1 MMCLRVLYAGYMPAD
16 GCSAVGL
23 TVSMESGCPKRM
35 KFGPCGGVR
44 PDGQCEMRP
53 GACAFEDVVPWSGPH
68 AQPPPSRAPKVLTDF
83 SSTPFNADD
92 IAATAAILSPSC
104 DAVLVGEH
112 QNKPDFP
119 PTLMGRLLLDAGVE
133 PWITLSCRD
142 RNRVVLEQEL
152 QGLLSIGVDTVFC
165 VTGDGRG
172 YDVRPDVT
180 QTFDLDGLRLVSLAA
195 SIGTVA
201 AVPETPTAPPIS
213 ARPRRL
219 VEKQRAGASM
229 AVLNHVTSPRR
240 VADFVESARSAGLS
254 IPVIAA
260 VAVFTDSVSAAVLQG
275 LPGLELEPA
284 VIEEVLAAPDPVA
297 VGIDAAVAEARAL
310 LSIEG
315 IAGVNVSGLASASG
329 PRVGAEIKAEVGR
342 RIRAEANP

>member
-1 MMCLRVLYAGYMPAD
+1 M
-16 GCSAVGL
+16 SA
-23 TVSMESGCPKRM
+23 ESSCPKRM
-35 KFGPCGGVR
+35 EFGPCGGVR

-53 GACAFEDVVPWSGPH
+53 GPCAFGDVVPWSGS
-68 AQPPPSRAPKVLTDF
+68 QPAPRPVHPPLLLTDF
-83 SSTPFNADD
+83 SCTPFDRDD
-92 IAATAAILSPSC
+92 VVATAAILAPGC

-119 PTLMGRLLLDAGVE
+119 PTLMGSLLLDADVV

-152 QGLLSIGVDTVFC
+152 RGLRSVGVDTVLC

-195 SIGTVA
+195 SVGMIPA
-201 AVPETPTAPPIS
+201 APETPTAPPVH
-213 ARPRRL
+213 ARPARL
-219 VEKQRAGASM
+219 VEKQRAGASL
-229 AVLNHVTSPRR
+229 AVLNHVPVPGMIAQFMET
-240 VADFVESARSAGLS
+240 ARSAGLS

-275 LPGLELEPA
+275 LPGLELDQA
-284 VIEEVLAAPDPVA
+284 VLEEVLSAGDPVSA
-297 VGIDAAVAEARAL
+297 GITAAVDEARAL

-315 IAGVNVSGLASASG
+315 VEGVNVSGLASASG
-329 PRVGAEIKAEVGR
+329 TRIGAEIKAEVGR
-342 RIRAEANP
+342 RIREEAL

>member
-1 MMCLRVLYAGYMPAD
+1 MATEL
-16 GCSAVGL
+16 
-23 TVSMESGCPKRM
+23 GCPKRM
-35 KFGPCGGVR
+35 VFGPCGGVR

-53 GACAFEDVVPWSGPH
+53 GACAFDEVVAWSGNH
-68 AQPPPSRAPKVLTDF
+68 AAAQHVRAPLVLTDF
-83 SSTPFNADD
+83 SCTPFDRTD
-92 IAATAAILSPSC
+92 VAATAAVLTTGC

-119 PTLMGRLLLDAGVE
+119 PTLMGSLLLDAGVT

-152 QGLLSIGVDTVFC
+152 RGLQSIGVYTVLC

-180 QTFDLDGLRLVSLAA
+180 QTFDLDGPRLVSLAA
-195 SIGTVA
+195 SLGMVA
-201 AVPETPTAPPIS
+201 AAPETPTAPPVR
-213 ARPRRL
+213 ARPGRL
-219 VEKQRAGASM
+219 VEKQRAGASL
-229 AVLNHVTSPRR
+229 AVLNHVPFPDMI
-240 VADFVESARSAGLS
+240 ADFMETARAEGLS

-260 VAVFTDSVSAAVLQG
+260 VAVFTDSLSAAVLQG
-275 LPGLELEPA
+275 LPGLELDPA
-284 VIEEVLAAPDPVA
+284 VTEHVLNAVDPVDA
-297 VGIDAAVAEARAL
+297 GITAAVSEARAL

-315 IAGVNVSGLASASG
+315 VEGVNVSGLASASG

-342 RIRAEANP
+342 RIRAEAL